1 MALNVGVNQ
10 IVFCFYRDFLAFI
23 VVAPLTFFSWKTC
36 SFFLLLPSTSSDYML
51 LVCNSCTCTG
61 CFVSVFYMFMDTKMI
76 KLINREMEIN
86 SKTLTL
92 FVGTKDNLVAV
103 TILPILLPPNYDIPN
118 FFIIPIIDR
127 DFISIIKI
135 HFFKKIWEVE
145 NYDRNAKSRVPWS
158 MNILS
163 KMILKF
169 WLSSNAPHLVE

>member
-1 MALNVGVNQ
+1 MPLIRIRLGVCKNWSNQTKINNQRTNQPAHFSSVWLSHWDTVVEAGLESMGVSEAWKAHLSMVLAQLFYGGYTVITKLALNVGVNQ

-86 SKTLTL
+86 SKMLT
-92 FVGTKDNLVAV
+92 A
-103 TILPILLPPNYDIPN
+103 
-118 FFIIPIIDR
+118 R
-127 DFISIIKI
+127 
-135 HFFKKIWEVE
+135 
-145 NYDRNAKSRVPWS
+145 
-158 MNILS
+158 
-163 KMILKF
+163 
-169 WLSSNAPHLVE
+169 